1 MGQSIK
7 LILWVEFE
15 PYYKDFCEIN
25 QAAFVKFSIKRL
37 YKFNRVKAA
46 VRGLSISSLK
56 TLLRSSCIRFRCRHQ
71 GLSLSAQAAH
81 KFSILLAKLE
91 PASDYF
97 RNKN

>member
-37 YKFNRVKAA
+37 YKFYFSLRKSGCHPPFTYALLDDFDGGLNLLPAA
-46 VRGLSISSLK
+46 GYVPSLG
-56 TLLRSSCIRFRCRHQ
+56 R
-71 GLSLSAQAAH
+71 
-81 KFSILLAKLE
+81 KFGRQPSNSPQDNAIKI
-91 PASDYF
+91 
-97 RNKN
+97 